1 MFADWEHVG
10 NEEEE
15 YDRNEPSAWKLKGA
29 KMVQVDGKKIK
40 EDTWYR
46 IENGK
51 ILECEEENV

>member
-1 MFADWEHVG
+1 MFADWEHLG

-15 YDRNEPSAWKLKGA
+15 YDRNESSAWKLKGA